1 MWDLNYVNDMINLK
15 SEMIQDKETFIRE
28 VDFNRDITK
37 AVKSRSN
44 LLKHLTQLE
53 EIRDEMT
60 KCLELEDTNE
70 YISQFTLVYSLIEK
84 YKAERDAENNVQVV

>member
-1 MWDLNYVNDMINLK
+1 MWNLDYVNDLIAVKGDMIR
-15 SEMIQDKETFIRE
+15 DKEIFIRE

-37 AVKSRSN
+37 AVQSRSN

-53 EIRDEMT
+53 EIRHEMT
-60 KCLELEDTNE
+60 KCLELGDTNE